1 MSAHSKT
8 DSKNPEEKQDI
19 PDIPG
24 FTIESLVGSGAMASV
39 YLAVQDALERQIAL
53 KVMTSALL
61 TDDTFRLR
69 FLKEGKIIGQLTHPH
84 ITTIYAIGE
93 SSGYYYMAM
102 EYIGAGTLKERI
114 EKGLSVDR
122 CVDVLRQ
129 IASALGYAHKRGFVH
144 RDVKPANILFRD
156 DDTAVLSD
164 FGIARG
170 FNEHT
175 RLTMAGWTL
184 GTPNYM
190 SPEQALGKTLDARS
204 DLYALGVVFYEML
217 TGARPYQATDSV
229 ALALK
234 HVSEPIPKLP
244 PHLAAYQEVIE
255 RLLAKEPD
263 DRFADADELIKAVTC
278 VHETGTLPPKFARKV
293 RSTNDNKEQTPKVKT
308 PPPGKSSSKRWLWLS
323 IALLIPLIGIGG
335 YMSLLSSKS
344 SQTSDPVT
352 PSAAPN
358 NSGRSIAQ
366 SARHLRIAE
375 TYLNVGFLVA
385 PYTTNATYSY
395 CEALKVDP
403 GNPAA
408 LQGLNAVAEAYQ
420 KQPETDQEELAFAL
434 QIIEDCLQQAPDHPG
449 LLDLR
454 KQIKQQ
460 LGQ

>member
-1 MSAHSKT
+1 MNS
-8 DSKNPEEKQDI
+8 DEKQDI
-19 PDIPG
+19 PVIPG
-24 FTIESLVGSGAMASV
+24 FTIQSPVGSGAMASV
-39 YLAVQDALERQIAL
+39 YLAVQDALEREIAL

-93 SSGYYYMAM
+93 SSGHYYMAM

-122 CVDVLRQ
+122 CVDILRQ

-156 DDTAVLSD
+156 DETAVLSD

-170 FNEHT
+170 FDENT

-234 HVSEPIPKLP
+234 HVSEPVPKLP
-244 PHLAAYQEVIE
+244 PHLTAYQEIIE

-278 VHETGTLPPKFARKV
+278 VHETGTLPPKFARKA
-293 RSTNDNKEQTPKVKT
+293 RPAGDDHKKQNPKVNT
-308 PPPGKSSSKRWLWLS
+308 PSPSKSSSKRWLWLS
-323 IALLIPLIGIGG
+323 SALLIPLIGAGVYVG
-335 YMSLLSSKS
+335 LSQSDS
-344 SQTSDPVT
+344 PAPDPVA

-358 NSGRSIAQ
+358 ASGDSEVQ
-366 SARHLRIAE
+366 SARHIRIAE
-375 TYLNVGFLVA
+375 ANLNVGFLVA
-385 PYTTNATYSY
+385 PYTMNATHSY

-403 GNPAA
+403 GSPAA
-408 LQGLNAVAEAYQ
+408 LQGLNAVAEAYP
-420 KQPETDQEELAFAL
+420 KQPETDRDELAFAL
-434 QIIEDCLQQAPDHPG
+434 QMIEGCLKQAPDHPG

-454 KQIKQQ
+454 KQVSQQ